1 MKIKCLLGVHDYYT
15 IRRFERGQQVGCK
28 QCNSVWGMHHPT
40 KSFIKWDVELND
52 LHYPI
57 ENEDIKNKYYELLF
71 SVGNKYKGETRH
83 ETALKYI
90 KRAEEVNGLTASQA
104 VIEEPVKGKE

>member
-1 MKIKCLLGVHDYYT
+1 MICWFGFHKYYI
-15 IRRFERGQQVGCK
+15 IREFERGRQVGCRK
-28 QCNSVWGMHHPT
+28 CAGVWGMHDPT
-40 KSFIKWDVELND
+40 KTFVKWDKELND

-90 KRAEEVNGLTASQA
+90 RHAEEVNGLSVSQA
-104 VIEEPVKGKE
+104 VVEEAVQDGKE